1 MNVRM
6 SRRLAPIVALFAPV
20 VALSACP
27 SNNTRPPVV
36 TTALVSAS
44 SSASAEAPLG
54 EVTLQSALEAAWDG
68 DFTLC
73 HQRART
79 ALSIAADDLETM
91 ELMMRC
97 AAARKALPEAVAWVK
112 SAYAVRLAAPVTR
125 YGLGIAAALKGDLTD
140 ARKTL
145 EKLVTDAPAAAF
157 QAALI
162 AQIEDDPLNAERFAR
177 IYVAS
182 RPTDP
187 AGRALHTRVVCA
199 LDLVRC
205 QQAIETIKSNDD
217 DETAIARRLGAATA
231 TPFSPS
237 RERLASFAHDAETIG
252 AAAWADHFALAATV
266 REGGDPAALFV
277 RSPRSGRPEPGA
289 TVDLVREAR
298 PIPRLPFHTRVMQLG
313 VLSDPAAPQAWSRM
327 AALFPTELDTYRLA
341 ARWDKTAAQARKELE
356 KNVMVRF
363 RAVLASPLATKDEAC
378 ELSQGF
384 SWSDRGPVVSS
395 LRVRCEASLDANRAR
410 KIGRARLDV
419 LPFGVLDVEVALEA
433 ELAGKPDPKSIE
445 SLIRHVMKT
454 LPQSTFAEKGLVAAG
469 DLSKKPHALWMEACA
484 QVSWDP
490 SCSRRVLR
498 RYVELKDV
506 THAKSVLPQA
516 LVEAPLDALLCGVQ
530 GEILVTD
537 GKSVEAL
544 PWLTKACVGARARRD
559 HEVLQSTLATMHVA
573 IARTATT
580 PAAKPAREPALKCM
594 KGEP

>member
-1 MNVRM
+1 M

-266 REGGDPAALFV
+266 REGGDP
-277 RSPRSGRPEPGA
+277 PRS
-289 TVDLVREAR
+289 
-298 PIPRLPFHTRVMQLG
+298 
-313 VLSDPAAPQAWSRM
+313 
-327 AALFPTELDTYRLA
+327 
-341 ARWDKTAAQARKELE
+341 
-356 KNVMVRF
+356 
-363 RAVLASPLATKDEAC
+363 
-378 ELSQGF
+378 
-384 SWSDRGPVVSS
+384 
-395 LRVRCEASLDANRAR
+395 
-410 KIGRARLDV
+410 
-419 LPFGVLDVEVALEA
+419 
-433 ELAGKPDPKSIE
+433 
-445 SLIRHVMKT
+445 
-454 LPQSTFAEKGLVAAG
+454 
-469 DLSKKPHALWMEACA
+469 
-484 QVSWDP
+484 
-490 SCSRRVLR
+490 SC
-498 RYVELKDV
+498 
-506 THAKSVLPQA
+506 
-516 LVEAPLDALLCGVQ
+516 
-530 GEILVTD
+530 
-537 GKSVEAL
+537 
-544 PWLTKACVGARARRD
+544 GARAPGGRNPAPPSTSSARRARFP
-559 HEVLQSTLATMHVA
+559 VCRSTRASCSSASCRTRRRRRPGRA
-573 IARTATT
+573 WPRCSPPSSTRIASPRAGTRRRPRRARSSRRT
-580 PAAKPAREPALKCM
+580 
-594 KGEP
+594 

>member
-6 SRRLAPIVALFAPV
+6 SRRFAPLVALVAPV
-20 VALSACP
+20 AVLAACP
-27 SNNTRPPVV
+27 RTPVRRPPPPPS
-36 TTALVSAS
+36 ASAS
-44 SSASAEAPLG
+44 SSGSADVPLG

-68 DFTLC
+68 DFVGC

-79 ALSIAADDLETM
+79 ALSIAPDDLETM

-125 YGLGIAAALKGDLTD
+125 YGLGIAAALRGDLVE

-145 EKLVTDAPAAAF
+145 EKLVAEAPAAAY
-157 QAALI
+157 QAALV

-187 AGRALHTRVVCA
+187 AGRELHTRVVCA

-217 DETAIARRLGAATA
+217 DETATARRLGAAVA
-231 TPFSPS
+231 TPFIPS
-237 RERLASFAHDAETIG
+237 RDRLSLLAKDAEGIG
-252 AAAWADHFALAATV
+252 ATAWADHYALTATV

-277 RSPRSGRPEPGA
+277 RSPRSGRPEPA
-289 TVDLVREAR
+289 PHVDLVREAR
-298 PIPRLPFHTRVMQLG
+298 PVPRLPFHTRVAQLG
-313 VLSDPAAPQAWSRM
+313 VLNDPAVTLAWSRM
-327 AALFPTELDTYRLA
+327 AALFPNELATYRLA
-341 ARWDKTAAQARKELE
+341 ARWEKTASQARKDLE

-378 ELSQGF
+378 ELTQGF
-384 SWSDRGPVVSS
+384 SWSDRGPVVSA
-395 LRVRCEASLDANRAR
+395 LRVRCEASLDPTRAR

-419 LPFGVLDVEVALEA
+419 LPFGVYDVEAALDA

-445 SLIRHVMKT
+445 NLVRHVMKT
-454 LPQSTFAEKGLVAAG
+454 IPQSTFAERGFVAAG
-469 DLSKKPHALWMEACA
+469 DLSKKPYTLWTEACA

-490 SCSRRVLR
+490 SCARRVLR

-506 THAKSVLPQA
+506 THAKAVLAQA
-516 LVEAPLDALLCGVQ
+516 LVEAPLDAYLCGVQ

-537 GKSVEAL
+537 GKSSDAL
-544 PWLTKACVGARARRD
+544 PWLTKACVGARARRE
-559 HEVLQSTLATMHVA
+559 HEVLQSTIATMHVA
-573 IARTATT
+573 L
-580 PAAKPAREPALKCM
+580 AKTSGQPSTKAAREPALKCM
-594 KGEP
+594 KGEL